1 MENNTNKLMV
11 CPKWETCKDKGD
23 FIIGLGHYR
32 CAPHKHKKGLCS
44 HSNLFCPPCVEF
56 KLQVGD
62 EVKVH
67 SKSCWS
73 NFESWKKEIGKKW
86 DEVHI
91 VSGMYNSG
99 ADIGLYSFK
108 FHDLEFISRP
118 SIQQAVKQ
126 EKETVMME
134 KPKYKPLRKELT
146 LEAIKITALVEEFE
160 SFLKNYMTWDLETCL
175 RHSLDDV
182 ILVNQQLIDYASK
195 HKCFIK
201 FLIDD
206 GYVELYAPEV
216 FYKVGDCFKGGTY
229 DRVGRLTYEED
240 YFGKKGVILRYDDGG
255 GACGHHKVGNIHQIT
270 QEELN
275 SILGNPNDY
284 KQVRVEYHEV

>member
-1 MENNTNKLMV
+1 MV

-175 RHSLDDV
+175 RHSLDDAIPV
-182 ILVNQQLIDYASK
+182 YQRLIDYASE
-195 HKCFIK
+195 HECFIK

-206 GYVELYAPEV
+206 RYVELDAPEV
-216 FYKVGDCFKGGTY
+216 FYEIGEKFRCHNNSDHILAQTSSNFVQFISLKDGNRKSKG
-229 DRVGRLTYEED
+229 
-240 YFGKKGVILRYDDGG
+240 
-255 GACGHHKVGNIHQIT
+255 CKVGNIYNIT
-270 QEELN
+270 MDEL
-275 SILGNPNDY
+275 STIIGMGTPDQWV
-284 KQVRVEYHEV
+284 KI